1 MKKVTFSVVIAILSG
16 IFVLFATFF
25 PSEFTNDLQGHMVDW
40 AVILAGIS
48 MLVGIF
54 NLLRAHWIRMGL
66 NLPEP
71 PEEEPETPQ
80 VPEATQEKSPEVQ
93 VNAKGEIVD
102 VKPERKRRERKKR
115 EKLMEKPDS
124 AVLLIGFV
132 VTFFAGMFFT
142 PANAGFMNAIT
153 AIQVPVESSL
163 LAMVSVVLLMT
174 AFNFFQRHHDL
185 MGFMFIGSVLVFLI
199 LGSGLLHSID
209 NELVKDL
216 IALLNSIP
224 LAGTRGILIGIAL
237 GSVITALRQLLGFDR
252 AYRE

>member
-1 MKKVTFSVVIAILSG
+1 MKKFTLSALIAILSG
-16 IFVLFATFF
+16 IFILITTFF
-25 PSEFTNDLQGHMVDW
+25 PSDATSELQGRMVEW

-48 MLVGIF
+48 MLVGII
-54 NLLRAHWIRMGL
+54 NLLRTHWNRMGL
-66 NLPEP
+66 KLPEP
-71 PEEEPETPQ
+71 TEEEEEPVLQPEEEK
-80 VPEATQEKSPEVQ
+80 EKTPEVQ
-93 VNAKGEIVD
+93 INAEGELED

-132 VTFFAGMFFT
+132 VTFVAGMFLT
-142 PANAGFMNAIT
+142 PANPGFMNAIA

-185 MGFMFIGSVLVFLI
+185 MGFVFIGSVLVFLI

-209 NELVKDL
+209 SNLMKNL